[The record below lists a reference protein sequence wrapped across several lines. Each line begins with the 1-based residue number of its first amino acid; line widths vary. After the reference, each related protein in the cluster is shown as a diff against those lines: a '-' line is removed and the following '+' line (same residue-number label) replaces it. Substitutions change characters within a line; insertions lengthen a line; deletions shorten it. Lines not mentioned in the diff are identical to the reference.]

1 VKLRTSLAASTAA
14 VLALGGIAVGGS
26 AAVAASPESVYVPLS
41 DIAVPEN
48 STEESTVYNRWHF
61 DPDHQDG
68 ASQADNGLLVEAGG
82 DILVMHGNGNDVA
95 GTEPTDDTTI
105 QQLAASLDIVSSDD
119 SQVWYQIPVFFNGS
133 EGEGEGE
140 ISWSFTTL
148 RKQASDASD
157 QWTTSSTVGT
167 IPAQGSANLSTFE
180 EEFGTLGNDARPIGA
195 GFLVEALDPV
205 LVSSFTASGETT
217 YFYPEPGF
225 DTKANQDG
233 KQFVHADDI
242 DPEETDDT
250 YVGWHQGVAPEEA
263 GEFSSVEGENGA
275 ISGLLV
281 NGRSQ
286 ILYGYAEEDYPANS
300 LGEIV
305 DTFHISTL
313 SSANPEGFTAQFPVF
328 YYVDGVIGQQFTTL
342 RATIGEDGSIVDNTW
357 YTSRA
362 VNGVSYADASLDEI
376 LDAFSSY
383 QVIGHGFYIQSGSV
397 IVQDIVFNGYDTTF
411 AKSASETPAQ
421 PEQQKGPE
429 QIANTGS
436 GDLAPLAISAALA
449 LMLAGGVALAVRR
462 ARA

>member
-1 VKLRTSLAASTAA
+1 MSR
-14 VLALGGIAVGGS
+14 
-26 AAVAASPESVYVPLS
+26 
-41 DIAVPEN
+41 
-48 STEESTVYNRWHF
+48 
-61 DPDHQDG
+61 
-68 ASQADNGLLVEAGG
+68 
-82 DILVMHGNGNDVA
+82 
-95 GTEPTDDTTI
+95 
-105 QQLAASLDIVSSDD
+105 
-119 SQVWYQIPVFFNGS
+119 
-133 EGEGEGE
+133 
-140 ISWSFTTL
+140 
-148 RKQASDASD
+148 
-157 QWTTSSTVGT
+157 
-167 IPAQGSANLSTFE
+167 
-180 EEFGTLGNDARPIGA
+180 
-195 GFLVEALDPV
+195 
-205 LVSSFTASGETT
+205 FTANGVTT
-217 YFYPEPGF
+217 HFYSEPGF
-225 DTKANQDG
+225 DTSSSQDG

-263 GEFSSVEGENGA
+263 GEFSSVKGENGA

-286 ILYGYAEEDYPANS
+286 ILHGYAEEDYPVNS
-300 LGEIV
+300 LDEIV

-328 YYVDGVIGQQFTTL
+328 YYADGVIGQQFTTL
-342 RATIGEDGSIVDNTW
+342 RATIGQDGSIVDDTW
-357 YTSRA
+357 YTSSA

-376 LDAFSSY
+376 LAAFSSY

-411 AKSASETPAQ
+411 AQLAPETPTE